1 MSDASIEKEMKITDL
16 ISESVFEIGG
26 IDQLDQL
33 SNKIQEEIQ
42 DEEVDSHLFKH
53 WNAFLKDAQIKIGTL
68 LKADSVSFLLGAGTS
83 KDAGGVLLGSIPLE
97 VENELLQKGVLG
109 KEVQKWM
116 ELFYQAVYWLNPAEE
131 NVPKKKI
138 EIISR
143 FNSNDKKP
151 IKINYE
157 LVLSLLYR
165 WRSATMNKGGRLR
178 LDGDLT
184 VDTNATELDVCLNQ
198 AKRALI
204 RQCLLPKNNTTPDS
218 LKAHKNFLKKV
229 LTRPLNLK
237 RVNIFTPNY
246 DTLIE
251 QAADAEGIV
260 LIDGFIGTIRRI
272 FRPESYDHDLYFP
285 AETTEGR
292 VHRLDRVIHLYKLHG
307 AINWCAGDSE
317 WNNPYGVSIQGIPED
332 DTTSVLI
339 YPTPTKYGET
349 LGMPYSELFRRFAW
363 ATVRPQTTLF
373 VIGYGFGDDHINAI
387 ILQSLAIPS
396 FTLVI
401 VDPSVPDADPSA
413 DKFVAR
419 LRAEKDRRVWI
430 FSGETLGKFD
440 GFVRNVLPDLRDEEI
455 LEKVMKTYRSLRP
468 ETSVRTAGGESNG
481 E

>member
-1 MSDASIEKEMKITDL
+1 MSDKNHKENVSNL
-16 ISESVFEIGG
+16 LSNAVFEIGG
-26 IDQLDQL
+26 ADQLEGL
-33 SNKIQEEIQ
+33 RVKVREEIS
-42 DEEVDSHLFKH
+42 DEKSENHLYDH
-53 WNAFLKDAQIKIGTL
+53 WIDCLKGAQIKIGTL

-83 KDAGGVLLGSIPLE
+83 KNAGGVLLGSIPIE
-97 VENELLQKGVLG
+97 VENELLKEGVIG
-109 KEVQKWM
+109 QRVRKWLK
-116 ELFYQAVYWLNPAEE
+116 LFYRAVYWLNPAEE
-131 NVPKKKI
+131 NVPKNKN

-143 FNSNDKKP
+143 VNSNDKKP
-151 IKINYE
+151 IKMNYE
-157 LVLSLLYR
+157 SVLSLLYR
-165 WRSATMNKGGRLR
+165 WRSATMNGGVRLR

-184 VDTNATELDVCLNQ
+184 VVTNARELDVCLNQ

-204 RQCLLPKNNTTPDS
+204 RQCTLPKNNTAPDS
-218 LKAHKNFLKKV
+218 LKTHKNFLKKV

-260 LIDGFIGTIRRI
+260 LIDGFVGTIRRI

-307 AINWCAGDSE
+307 SINWCAGDPD
-317 WNNPYGVSIQGIPED
+317 WDNPYGVSIQSIPED

-349 LGMPYSELFRRFAW
+349 LGMPYSELLRRFAW

-440 GFVRNVLPDLRDEEI
+440 GFVKNVLPDLRDEEI

-468 ETSVRTAGGESNG
+468 ETSVTTAGGESNG